1 MLLRDTFISGVVCA
15 AVACGG
21 AVTPDSSSSGHAS
34 SSSSG
39 GSNGGS
45 PHACTG
51 IGCVDGLFISF
62 GRGIEWAHGT
72 YVFSLNADG
81 VEQTCKGMLPL
92 PPCASG
98 RALACVGDVAMISES
113 GCALPASQHGFGD
126 IQLRSGP
133 SKVTVRIER
142 DGVVLADETLVPT
155 YRTSQPNG
163 PNCEPICRQA
173 SATIDLAKR

>member
-1 MLLRDTFISGVVCA
+1 MLLRNTIISAVIVTAG
-15 AVACGG
+15 VACGG
-21 AVTPDSSSSGHAS
+21 AVTPDASSSGH

-45 PHACTG
+45 SRVCTE
-51 IGCVDGLFISF
+51 IGCVDGLVISF
-62 GRGIEWAHGT
+62 GRGVEWAPGT
-72 YVFSLNADG
+72 YVFSIDADG

-98 RALACVGDVAMISES
+98 GALTCTGNVATIGES
-113 GCALPASQHGFGD
+113 GCALPASQHGFAD

-133 SKVTVRIER
+133 SKVTLRIER

-163 PNCEPICRQA
+163 PNCDPICRQA
-173 SATIDLAKR
+173 SATIALAKR